1 MTKGMVAVMKRELS
15 GYFSTPVAYVF
26 IVIFLVM
33 SGFLTFNLSNFF
45 EARQADLRA
54 FFTWHP
60 WLYLFFV
67 PAVSMRLWT
76 EERRSGTIELLLTM
90 PVSIA
95 GAVAGKFLAAWLV
108 IGIALLFTFPMVLT
122 VIYLGNPDIG
132 VIIAGYLGSFLMA
145 GAYLAV
151 GNCLSALSKSQ
162 VVSFIV
168 SVVIIFLLMIIG
180 MTGRW
185 MPGYI
190 PGLVMEAVSNL
201 SLLNHFDSIQRGV
214 IDLRDIIFYLSV
226 IVCSLFASVLI
237 IDEKKAL

>member
-1 MTKGMVAVMKRELS
+1 MTRAMVAILKRELS
-15 GYFSTPVAYVF
+15 GYFATPVAYVF

-33 SGFLTFNLSNFF
+33 SGFLTFNISNFF

-90 PVSIA
+90 PVTMMD
-95 GAVAGKFLAAWLV
+95 AVVGKFLAAWLV
-108 IGIALLFTFPMVLT
+108 VGLALLLTFPMVIT
-122 VIYLGNPDIG
+122 VAYLGEPDMG
-132 VIIAGYLGSFLMA
+132 VILAGYMGSFLMS
-145 GAYLAV
+145 GAYLAI
-151 GNCLSALSKSQ
+151 GNCLSAFSKSQ

-168 SVVIIFLLMIIG
+168 SVVIIFLLMIAG
-180 MTGRW
+180 MIGRW
-185 MPGYI
+185 MPDYV
-190 PGLVMEAVSNL
+190 PALVTEAVGNL

-214 IDLRDIIFYLSV
+214 VDLRDIIYYLSV
-226 IVCSLFASVLI
+226 ILCAIFASALI
-237 IDEKKAL
+237 IDEKKAQ

>member
-1 MTKGMVAVMKRELS
+1 MTRAMVAILKRELS
-15 GYFSTPVAYVF
+15 GYFATPVAYVF

-33 SGFLTFNLSNFF
+33 SGFLTFNISNFF

-90 PVSIA
+90 PVTMMD
-95 GAVAGKFLAAWLV
+95 AVVGKFLAAWLV
-108 IGIALLFTFPMVLT
+108 VGLALLLTFPMVIT
-122 VIYLGNPDIG
+122 VAYLGEPDMG
-132 VIIAGYLGSFLMA
+132 VILAGYIGSFLMS
-145 GAYLAV
+145 GAYLAI
-151 GNCLSALSKSQ
+151 GNCLSAFSKSQ

-168 SVVIIFLLMIIG
+168 SVVIIFLLMIAG
-180 MTGRW
+180 MIGRW
-185 MPGYI
+185 MPDYV
-190 PGLVMEAVSNL
+190 PALVTEAVGNL

-214 IDLRDIIFYLSV
+214 VDLRDIIYYLSV
-226 IVCSLFASVLI
+226 ILCAIFASALI
-237 IDEKKAL
+237 IDEKKAQ